1 MTDSVDNDILDI
13 MAKHTQLDR
22 AKVTQ
27 DTRLDS
33 VGVDSL
39 LMVEI
44 IFDLEEK
51 FDISIPDP
59 ETVGEQSRQ
68 FETTADVIKKVKE
81 LIEEQRTTS

>member
-1 MTDSVDNDILDI
+1 MYDSINNDILDI
-13 MAKHTQLDR
+13 LARHTQLDR
-22 AKVTQ
+22 EKLTL

-59 ETVGEQSRQ
+59 ETVGEKARQ
-68 FETTADVIKKVKE
+68 FQKAEDVVRVVQE